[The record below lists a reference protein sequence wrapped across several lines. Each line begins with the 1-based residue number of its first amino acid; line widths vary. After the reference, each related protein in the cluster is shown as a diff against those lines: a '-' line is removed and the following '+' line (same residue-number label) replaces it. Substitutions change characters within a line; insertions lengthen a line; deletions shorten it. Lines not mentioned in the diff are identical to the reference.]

1 MTVIQIA
8 VFVARL
14 QQDQSKLEKAASGPM
29 SVCTHIKPGNLM
41 FRLLFILFLLIPL
54 IEIFFLIQVGQ
65 VIGAGW
71 TIFLVVATAVI
82 GAFLLRL
89 QGFQTL
95 HRAQT
100 SMSRGEIPA
109 IEMLEGLCLLV
120 SGALLL
126 TPGFFTDTMGF
137 LLLIPPMRQAL
148 ITQML
153 KNSQVIFSR
162 RGSAGFYHQSH
173 YSSRRDDDIIEG
185 EVVDEDDPR
194 HLR

>member
-1 MTVIQIA
+1 
-8 VFVARL
+8 
-14 QQDQSKLEKAASGPM
+14 
-29 SVCTHIKPGNLM
+29 M
-41 FRLLFILFLLIPL
+41 FRLLFVLFLIVPL
-54 IEIFFLIQVGQ
+54 VEIYFLIQVGQ

-71 TIFLVVATAVI
+71 TVFLVVATAVI

-100 SMSRGEIPA
+100 SMAQGQIPA
-109 IEMLEGLCLLV
+109 TEMLEGLCLLI

-126 TPGFFTDTMGF
+126 TPGFVTDTLGF
-137 LLLIPPMRQAL
+137 LLLTPPVRQAL
-148 ITQML
+148 IKQML
-153 KNSQVIFSR
+153 KNSSVIF
-162 RGSAGFYHQSH
+162 RGRSSAGFYQQRS
-173 YSSRRDDDIIEG
+173 YRSSSQDNDIIEG

>member
-1 MTVIQIA
+1 
-8 VFVARL
+8 
-14 QQDQSKLEKAASGPM
+14 
-29 SVCTHIKPGNLM
+29 M
-41 FRLLFILFLLIPL
+41 FRFLFILFLLVPL
-54 IEIFFLIQVGQ
+54 VEIFFLIQVGQ

-100 SMSRGEIPA
+100 TLQQGQLPA
-109 IEMLEGLCLLV
+109 TEMMEGLCLLV

-126 TPGFFTDTMGF
+126 TPGFVTDTMGF
-137 LLLIPPMRQAL
+137 LLLVPPMRQLL
-148 ITQML
+148 IGKML
-153 KNSQVIFSR
+153 KNSQFIFSR
-162 RGSAGFYHQSH
+162 TGTGFHYQSRH
-173 YSSRRDDDIIEG
+173 SSRRDEDIIEG

-194 HLR
+194 HLH

>member
-1 MTVIQIA
+1 
-8 VFVARL
+8 
-14 QQDQSKLEKAASGPM
+14 
-29 SVCTHIKPGNLM
+29 M
-41 FRLLFILFLLIPL
+41 FKLLFILFLVVPL
-54 IEIFFLIQVGQ
+54 VEIFFLIQVGQ

-100 SMSRGEIPA
+100 TLQQGQLPA
-109 IEMLEGLCLLV
+109 TEMLEGLCLLV

-126 TPGFFTDTMGF
+126 TPGFVTDTMGF
-137 LLLIPPMRQAL
+137 FLLVPPMRQLL
-148 ITQML
+148 IAQML
-153 KNSQVIFSR
+153 KNSQFIFNG
-162 RGSAGFYHQSH
+162 RGAGFHYQSR
-173 YSSRRDDDIIEG
+173 YSSRRDEDIIEG
-185 EVVDEDDPR
+185 EVVDDDDSH

>member
-1 MTVIQIA
+1 MSFITFI
-8 VFVARL
+8 
-14 QQDQSKLEKAASGPM
+14 KLVTP
-29 SVCTHIKPGNLM
+29 M
-41 FRLLFILFLLIPL
+41 FRFLFILFLLVPL
-54 IEIFFLIQVGQ
+54 VEIFFLIQVGQ

-100 SMSRGEIPA
+100 TLQQGQLPA
-109 IEMLEGLCLLV
+109 TEMMEGLCLLV

-126 TPGFFTDTMGF
+126 TPGFVTDTMGF
-137 LLLIPPMRQAL
+137 LLLVPPMRQLL
-148 ITQML
+148 IGKML
-153 KNSQVIFSR
+153 KNSQFIFSR
-162 RGSAGFYHQSH
+162 TGTGFHYQSRH
-173 YSSRRDDDIIEG
+173 SSRRDEDIIEG

-194 HLR
+194 HLH

>member
-1 MTVIQIA
+1 
-8 VFVARL
+8 
-14 QQDQSKLEKAASGPM
+14 
-29 SVCTHIKPGNLM
+29 M
-41 FRLLFILFLLIPL
+41 FRLLFLLFLVIPL

-71 TIFLVVATAVI
+71 TIFLVVATAVL

-95 HRAQT
+95 QRAQA

-109 IEMLEGLCLLV
+109 IEMMEGLCLLV

-126 TPGFFTDTMGF
+126 TPGFVTDSIGF
-137 LLLIPPMRQAL
+137 ALLIPPLR
-148 ITQML
+148 QML
-153 KNSQVIFSR
+153 ILQMMKNSQVIFSR
-162 RGSAGFYHQSH
+162 PGGTRFYGQSRHSSHQS
-173 YSSRRDDDIIEG
+173 DDIIEG

-194 HLR
+194 HLK

>member
-1 MTVIQIA
+1 
-8 VFVARL
+8 
-14 QQDQSKLEKAASGPM
+14 
-29 SVCTHIKPGNLM
+29 M
-41 FRLLFILFLLIPL
+41 FRLLFVLFLIVPL
-54 IEIFFLIQVGQ
+54 VEIYFLIQVGQ

-71 TIFLVVATAVI
+71 TVFLVVATAVI

-100 SMSRGEIPA
+100 SMAQGQLPA
-109 IEMLEGLCLLV
+109 TEMLEGLCLLI

-126 TPGFFTDTMGF
+126 TPGFVTDTLGF
-137 LLLIPPMRQAL
+137 LLLTPPVRQAL
-148 ITQML
+148 IKQML
-153 KNSQVIFSR
+153 KNSSVIFKGRS
-162 RGSAGFYHQSH
+162 SAGFYQQRS
-173 YSSRRDDDIIEG
+173 YRSSSQDNDIIEG

>member
-1 MTVIQIA
+1 
-8 VFVARL
+8 
-14 QQDQSKLEKAASGPM
+14 
-29 SVCTHIKPGNLM
+29 M
-41 FRLLFILFLLIPL
+41 FRLLFVLFLIVPL

-100 SMSRGEIPA
+100 SMARGELPA
-109 IEMLEGLCLLV
+109 TEMLEGLCLLI

-126 TPGFFTDTMGF
+126 TPGFVTDALGF
-137 LLLIPPMRQAL
+137 LLLTPPVRQLL
-148 ITQML
+148 IKQLL
-153 KNSQVIFSR
+153 KNSQVIFSGR
-162 RGSAGFYHQSH
+162 TTGGFYQQRSYH
-173 YSSRRDDDIIEG
+173 SSRRDDDIIEG

>member
-1 MTVIQIA
+1 
-8 VFVARL
+8 
-14 QQDQSKLEKAASGPM
+14 
-29 SVCTHIKPGNLM
+29 M
-41 FRLLFILFLLIPL
+41 FRLLFVLFLIVPL

-95 HRAQT
+95 QRAQT
-100 SMSRGEIPA
+100 SMARGELPA
-109 IEMLEGLCLLV
+109 TEMLEGLCLLI

-126 TPGFFTDTMGF
+126 TPGFVTDALGF
-137 LLLIPPMRQAL
+137 LLLTPPVRQLL
-148 ITQML
+148 IKQLL
-153 KNSQVIFSR
+153 KNSQVIFSGR
-162 RGSAGFYHQSH
+162 TTGGFYQQRSYH
-173 YSSRRDDDIIEG
+173 SSRRDDDIIEG